1 MRKKGV
7 EILEKAGMVIQSK
20 MISKF
25 RLSAV
30 LVLVFA
36 GFSAKAQTLIS
47 FYDFDNSMADSV
59 RGASGDAT
67 VIVGTAAYAPGK
79 VGQAFAFN
87 GSTLIRSP
95 LAGAGLTAFSISAW
109 VNFSNKGQW
118 STIVSNWGEPSIGAF
133 ILGLNSSSGQLGNYI
148 GTNLGYGAA
157 VDPTQVTTGQWYHV
171 MATIGGGAQDFYV
184 NGSKVATYALGGSL
198 LNTFQYMSMG
208 AKLNEAQNGP
218 APTTGYL
225 TGYVDDLAFFNG
237 KLTPS
242 QVTTVYTQ
250 GLTGQ
255 SVSAVVPEPSALSLL
270 AIGLGGLAIIRR
282 RLEKAE

>member
-1 MRKKGV
+1 
-7 EILEKAGMVIQSK
+7 
-20 MISKF
+20 
-25 RLSAV
+25 
-30 LVLVFA
+30 
-36 GFSAKAQTLIS
+36 
-47 FYDFDNSMADSV
+47 MADSI

-67 VIVGTAAYAPGK
+67 VVLGSEAYAPGK

-87 GSTLIRSP
+87 GSTLLRSP

-109 VNFSNKGQW
+109 VNFSNKGSW

-133 ILGLNSSSGQLGNYI
+133 ILGLNGGSGQLGNYI

-157 VDPTQVTTGQWYHV
+157 IDPTQVTTGQWYHV
-171 MATIGGGAQDFYV
+171 MATIGGGSQDFYV
-184 NGSKVATYALGGSL
+184 NGSNVASYSIGGSL

-218 APTTGYL
+218 APTVGYL

-237 KLTPS
+237 KLTPT
-242 QVTTVYTQ
+242 QVTTVYNQ
-250 GLTGQ
+250 GLVGQ

-270 AIGLGGLAIIRR
+270 VVGLGGLAIMRCR
-282 RLEKAE
+282 KKK

>member
-1 MRKKGV
+1 MRPFHSSV
-7 EILEKAGMVIQSK
+7 L
-20 MISKF
+20 
-25 RLSAV
+25 AV
-30 LVLVFA
+30 FCVVLLMA

-47 FYDFDNSMADSV
+47 FFNFDNSMADSI

-67 VIVGTAAYAPGK
+67 VIIGSEAYAPGK

-109 VNFSNKGQW
+109 VNFSNKNQW

-133 ILGLNSSSGQLGNYI
+133 ILGLNHSSGQLGNYI

-157 VDPTQVTTGQWYHV
+157 IDPAQVTTGQWYHV
-171 MATIGGGAQDFYV
+171 MATIGGGSQDFYV
-184 NGSKVATYALGGSL
+184 NGSNVASYSIGGSL

-250 GLTGQ
+250 GLAGE
-255 SVSAVVPEPSALSLL
+255 SVSAVVPEPTTGSLVLL
-270 AIGLGGLAIIRR
+270 AMGGFAAFR
-282 RLEKAE
+282 RLRGRAVPGS